1 MSYNFLLIVL
11 KTNGY
16 LSKNY
21 ITSELH
27 MLASNVGGVLL
38 QERNKSSITN
48 VAEKELN
55 LLGRH
60 LDVLKTVK
68 EQGPIG
74 IIRLSQIT
82 GQPQHMIRYSLR
94 TLEKDGIIIPSPQG
108 AIVTDEVHETLGT
121 LESTLDEINTTVMK
135 LKDKLR

>member
-1 MSYNFLLIVL
+1 MLNVNKTLNNEYVLRMLTIIEEVTLLEE
-11 KTNGY
+11 KD
-16 LSKNY
+16 
-21 ITSELH
+21 
-27 MLASNVGGVLL
+27 
-38 QERNKSSITN
+38 RSSITS

-68 EQGPIG
+68 EKGPIG

-94 TLEKDGIIIPSPQG
+94 TLEKDGVIIPSSQG
-108 AIVTDEVHETLGT
+108 AVVTDKGHDTINK
-121 LESTLDEINTTVMK
+121 LESTLDEINFTVMK
-135 LKDKLR
+135 LKEKP